1 MARNTNNSNTT
12 ATDKTTDTERL
23 DKLEQMLEILVA
35 ERQTPAP
42 EPAIELSPTPKEMAD
57 LIAQAVASA
66 LPDPKPEPK
75 AVQKP
80 NPAELHAQILT
91 GAIRDEKAPEAL
103 KLIKDEDLDKAS
115 QLIRAERIREMTWLQ
130 YAKFLAGEN
139 WQAVLVGALAAIALR
154 YLGQLAYD
162 WYNGTIGADAASEI
176 AGDPELAM
184 VG

>member
-1 MARNTNNSNTT
+1 NTT
-12 ATDKTTDTERL
+12 APVNNETAEQNAPVETLVSSIENKLDQLIELMMADRQTT
-23 DKLEQMLEILVA
+23 
-35 ERQTPAP
+35 TPAP
-42 EPAIELSPTPKEMAD
+42 DPTPEEMAD

-66 LPDPKPEPK
+66 LPAPKPE
-75 AVQKP
+75 VQKP
-80 NPAELHAQILT
+80 DPAEMRAQIIT

-103 KLIKDEDLDKAS
+103 KFIKDEDLDKAS
-115 QLIRAERIREMTWLQ
+115 QLIRAERIREMTWIQ

-139 WQAVLVGALAAIALR
+139 WQAVLFGALAALAIR